1 MISVVLVE
9 DPNVPTEPPV
19 IMKNSQDK
27 TKKAKVSLFGK
38 DKINKIKVKSSS
50 FYSVLNINCAFKM
63 PNILNFCAN
72 LRFRNDLFDEFLA
85 TETV

>member
-1 MISVVLVE
+1 MISVVLVVGGP
-9 DPNVPTEPPV
+9 DSAEPPV
-19 IMKNSQDK
+19 TMKNSKDK
-27 TKKAKVSLFGK
+27 TKNAKVSLFGT

-50 FYSVLNINCAFKM
+50 FYSVPNINCAFKM

>member
-38 DKINKIKVKSSS
+38 DKINKIKVKSF
-50 FYSVLNINCAFKM
+50 FYSVLNINSAFKM
-63 PNILNFCAN
+63 PNIMNIC
-72 LRFRNDLFDEFLA
+72 ES
-85 TETV
+85 